1 MVYDSKTIGF
11 HLEEFEKDIH
21 PIAVAGGASKAHAIL
36 AVRQFIKNGSLII
49 DEACA
54 TKVLELSKDFEY
66 NRTNSN

>member
-11 HLEEFEKDIH
+11 HLEEFEKAIH

-36 AVRQFIKNGSLII
+36 AVRHFIKNGSLII

-54 TKVLELSKDFEY
+54 IKVLEISEKIEY
-66 NRTNSN
+66 NRIHE